1 MPNSA
6 LVTAPQEVITF
17 RKEFPIL
24 EHKVHLAN
32 NSRSALSR
40 NGMKSMQEYMD
51 AWNREGAPWAAWAA
65 KHEELRA
72 SFADMIGAKM
82 HEIAIVPSV
91 SVAMG
96 TVASCFAW
104 RERPAVAFDDFSFPS
119 VVYLWL
125 AHAARGV
132 EVRRARER
140 DGEMLPE
147 AFDDILDD
155 KVQLLTVSHVYYN
168 TAHRLNLP
176 AVAERCRAHDILFV
190 VDDYQCC
197 GTRPIN
203 IQEMGA
209 DVLVTGTV
217 KYLLGS
223 PGLALLYVREGL
235 FDRLHP
241 AATGWFGQED
251 FNDFQIERHKEASD
265 ARRFQAGSAAFPAI
279 FDSLAGIELIKS
291 VGLDKIGPWIET
303 LTAHFI
309 ARCTEEG
316 FLVTTPRDPA
326 KRGPHVSV
334 SSHDLQ
340 AALGELAK
348 RDIVITGREGNIRA
362 AFHYFNTPEDI
373 EALIGAFREIEHL
386 IVKAE

>member
-1 MPNSA
+1 MPEST
-6 LVTAPQEVITF
+6 LLTTPQDVLTF
-17 RKEFPIL
+17 RKEFPIVD
-24 EHKVHLAN
+24 HKVHLAN

-40 NGMKSMQEYMD
+40 DGMKSVQEYMD
-51 AWNREGAPWAAWAA
+51 AWNQEGAPWAKWAA

-72 SFADMIGAKM
+72 SFARMIGAHT

-91 SVAMG
+91 TAAMVG
-96 TVASCFAW
+96 LASCFDW
-104 RERPAVAFDDFSFPS
+104 RERPAVAFDEFNFPS
-119 VVYLWL
+119 VVYVWL
-125 AHAARGV
+125 AYQARGV
-132 EVRRARER
+132 EVRRVRARN
-140 DGEMLPE
+140 GEMPPE

-176 AVAERCRAHDILFV
+176 AVAKKCREHDILFV

-197 GTRPIN
+197 GTRPIDVK
-203 IQEMGA
+203 EMGA
-209 DVLVTGTV
+209 DVLMTGTV
-217 KYLLGS
+217 KYLFGS

-251 FNDFQIERHKEASD
+251 FNDFQIEQNKEAPD
-265 ARRFQAGSAAFPAI
+265 ARRFQTGSAAFPAI
-279 FDSLAGIELIKS
+279 FDSLAGIELIQS

-303 LTAHFI
+303 LTSHFI
-309 ARCTEEG
+309 DRCTEEG
-316 FLVTTPRDPA
+316 FLVTTPRDPS

-340 AALGELAK
+340 TALSELGK

-362 AFHYFNTPEDI
+362 AFHYYNTPEDI
-373 EALIGAFREIEHL
+373 EALIAALKEIEHL
-386 IVKAE
+386 IVKAQ

>member
-1 MPNSA
+1 MPESTV
-6 LVTAPQEVITF
+6 VTAPQEVLTF

-24 EHKVHLAN
+24 AHKVHLAN

-40 NGMKSMQEYMD
+40 DGMKSVQEYMD
-51 AWNREGAPWAAWAA
+51 AWDQEGAPWAKWAA

-82 HEIAIVPSV
+82 SEIAIVPSV
-91 SVAMG
+91 TAAMG
-96 TVASCFAW
+96 GLASCFDW
-104 RERPAVAFDDFSFPS
+104 RDRPAVAFDEFSFPS

-125 AHAARGV
+125 AYQARGV
-132 EVRRARER
+132 EVRRARSR
-140 DGEMLPE
+140 NGELPPE
-147 AFDDILDD
+147 AFDDILDE

-168 TAHRLNLP
+168 TAHRLNLQ
-176 AVAERCRAHDILFV
+176 AVAEKCRAHDILFV

-197 GTRPIN
+197 GTRPIDV
-203 IQEMGA
+203 QEMGA
-209 DVLVTGTV
+209 DILMTGTV
-217 KYLLGS
+217 KYLFGS

-251 FNDFQIERHKEASD
+251 FNDFQIERNKEAPD
-265 ARRFQAGSAAFPAI
+265 ARRFQMGSAAFPAI

-291 VGLDKIGPWIET
+291 VGLDKIGPWIEA

-309 ARCTEEG
+309 DRCTEEG
-316 FLVTTPRDPA
+316 FFVATPRDPA

-334 SSHDLQ
+334 SCHDLP
-340 AALGELAK
+340 AVLGELGK

-362 AFHYFNTPEDI
+362 AFHYYNTPEDI
-373 EALIGAFREIEHL
+373 EFLIAALKEIEHL